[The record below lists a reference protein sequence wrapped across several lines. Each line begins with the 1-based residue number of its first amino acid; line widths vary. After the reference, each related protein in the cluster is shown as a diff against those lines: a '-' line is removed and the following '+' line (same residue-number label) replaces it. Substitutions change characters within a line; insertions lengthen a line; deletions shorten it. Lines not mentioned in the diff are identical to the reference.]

1 MSSASGHTHPVP
13 KIESRDSIA
22 IVVLTYNRVHLLEKC
37 VQNVLSRTSEATR
50 EIVIWDN
57 ASTDATPAYLDSLT
71 DPRIRVVR
79 HPENIGQNAYALAF
93 QLTSSDYLV
102 EVDDDII
109 DAPEGWDT
117 ILLNAFHRLP
127 DIGFLAANLVD
138 DPYDTTADVMYRR
151 NANAYSIVQKNGT
164 RLKIGPTGGG
174 CSMTSRELHDLVG
187 GFRQNKDYVFWLEDA
202 AYIKDIEKHGYTA
215 AYLDDLKV
223 RHAGGPHYSEV
234 TPEKEKY
241 WRDYRKRIERKTRVK
256 RLLLTLPFVRRLN
269 SRFGWFVPPASA
281 SERR

>member
-1 MSSASGHTHPVP
+1 MNSASRGMRTQPQTQR
-13 KIESRDSIA
+13 RDSIA
-22 IVVLTYNRVHLLEKC
+22 IVVLTHNRVHLLEKC
-37 VQNVLSRTSEATR
+37 VQNVLFRTSEATC

-57 ASTDATPAYLDSLT
+57 ASTDATSAYIDSLT
-71 DPRIRVVR
+71 DPRIRVVH

-109 DAPEGWDT
+109 DAPEGWDAT
-117 ILLNAFHRLP
+117 LLEAFRRLP

-138 DPYDTTADVMYRR
+138 DPYDTTAEVMYRR
-151 NANAYSIVQKNGT
+151 NVHAYSIVQKNGT

-174 CSMTSRELHDLVG
+174 CSMTSRNLHDLVG
-187 GFRQNKDYVFWLEDA
+187 GFRQNKDYVFWLEDE
-202 AYIKDIEKHGYTA
+202 AYIKDIEKHGYSA

-223 RHAGGPHYSEV
+223 HHAGGPHYAEV

-241 WRDYRKRIERKTRVK
+241 WRDYRRRVERKMRIK
-256 RLLLTLPFVRRLN
+256 RMLLTLPFMPLLN
-269 SRFGWFVPPASA
+269 ERYHWFEPPPDDGRA
-281 SERR
+281 